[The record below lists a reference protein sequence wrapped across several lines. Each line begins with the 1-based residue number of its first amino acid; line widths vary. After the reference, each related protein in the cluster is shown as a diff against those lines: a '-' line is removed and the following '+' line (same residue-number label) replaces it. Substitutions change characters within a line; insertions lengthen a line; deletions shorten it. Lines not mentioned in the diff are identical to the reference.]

1 MENSKWVATVAS
13 IWIQCSCGASY
24 AFGIY
29 SAVLKSSQGYD
40 QSTLDTVS
48 VFKDIGANIGVLS
61 GLLYHAVTNNHRDST
76 PPSSRFGSGLSLVY
90 LAGAIQCFAGYFLM
104 WLSVTGVIDRPHVL
118 FMCLFMFM
126 AAHAQTFFNTANVVV
141 AVRNFP
147 DYGGTTVGIMKGFLG
162 LSGAIL
168 IQIYQTLFYGKP
180 TTFLLMLALFPTI
193 VSLLFMNF
201 VHENPSNTTHDKHH
215 LNNFSLIA
223 LAIATYLMIIL
234 IFQNIFIFPSW
245 AHFLTTIILL
255 ILISSPLQIAL
266 TAQRNEQQES
276 STSPTITPLIVASE
290 AQVDSHSVVEMNLI
304 QAMSTVNFW
313 LLFLAM
319 ICAMGS
325 GLATINN
332 ISQIGESLN
341 YSKVKINTM
350 VSLWSIWNFLGRF
363 GGGFVS
369 DLILHKYSWGRPLF
383 ISLTLAA
390 MVIGHLII
398 ALGGSLYFGSVI
410 VGVCYGAQWSLM
422 PTITSE
428 IFGVKHMGTIFNTIA
443 AANPVG
449 SYIFSVRV
457 IGSIYDKEAREEGGL
472 CFGTHCFMVSF
483 FVFAGVCVFGMFV
496 SLVLFFRTKGF
507 YVLLMERRS
516 KHLE

>member
-1 MENSKWVATVAS
+1 
-13 IWIQCSCGASY
+13 
-24 AFGIY
+24 
-29 SAVLKSSQGYD
+29 
-40 QSTLDTVS
+40 
-48 VFKDIGANIGVLS
+48 
-61 GLLYHAVTNNHRDST
+61 
-76 PPSSRFGSGLSLVY
+76 
-90 LAGAIQCFAGYFLM
+90 
-104 WLSVTGVIDRPHVL
+104 
-118 FMCLFMFM
+118 
-126 AAHAQTFFNTANVVV
+126 
-141 AVRNFP
+141 
-147 DYGGTTVGIMKGFLG
+147 
-162 LSGAIL
+162 
-168 IQIYQTLFYGKP
+168 
-180 TTFLLMLALFPTI
+180 MLALFPTI

-266 TAQRNEQQES
+266 TAQRNEREES
-276 STSPTITPLIVASE
+276 SSPTITPLIVASE

-341 YSKVKINTM
+341 YSKVKINAM

-369 DLILHKYSWGRPLF
+369 DLILHRYSWGRPLF

-457 IGSIYDKEAREEGGL
+457 IGSIYDKEAREEGGS
-472 CFGTHCFMVSF
+472 CFGIHCFMVSF